1 MIDFV
6 SKRYWFFIASAAATV
21 VGIIFMAVSGLPWGI
36 DFTGGTNMT
45 VEPVHAEFLKAKLD
59 ELNIPEA
66 TAQATAE
73 NTFLIQTRALTEE
86 QQTVITQA
94 FEALGLTLT
103 FNNAAE
109 STEITARTK
118 PPITRSELKAKLDEL
133 DHAEATIQEAEG
145 NSFIVRIKEIKEGER
160 STIETTLG
168 ATGTIVSS
176 LDSVSDPIAKE
187 KARNA
192 VIAVA
197 VASVGMLIY
206 IWWAFRKVPKPL
218 RYGVCAVV
226 AMLHDVFLCLAFF
239 TIFAGP
245 LNIEINLMFVTGI
258 LTVVGYSVNDTVV
271 VFDRIRENLTKASRN
286 MRFEDVVNNSLTETL
301 TRCIITVLTTLIAT
315 ATVYLFVGEAIRSF
329 LMVLLVGIALGA
341 YSSIFIAS
349 MLLVVWEIRGSRG
362 KLSKGTT

>member
-6 SKRYWFFIASAAATV
+6 RKRYWFFIASAAATIA
-21 VGIIFMAVSGLPWGI
+21 GIIFMAVSGLPWGI
-36 DFTGGTNMT
+36 DFTGGTTMT
-45 VEPVHAEFLKAKLD
+45 VEPVHAEFLKSQLD
-59 ELNIPEA
+59 ELNIPGA
-66 TAQATAE
+66 TVQSTGE
-73 NTFLIQTRALTEE
+73 NAFLIQTASLTEE
-86 QQTVITQA
+86 QQTAVSQA

-103 FNNAAE
+103 FNPTAE
-109 STEITARTK
+109 GMGITAQGK
-118 PPITRSELKAKLDEL
+118 PPITRSELKERLDAL

-160 STIETTLG
+160 STIEAALG
-168 ATGTIVSS
+168 ATGTIISS

-197 VASVGMLIY
+197 VASVAMLVY

-226 AMLHDVFLCLAFF
+226 AMLHDVFLCLTFF

-271 VFDRIRENLTKASRN
+271 VFDRIRENLAKAPRTV
-286 MRFEDVVNNSLTETL
+286 RFEAIINNSLTETL

-315 ATVYLFVGEAIRSF
+315 AAVYLFVGEAIRSF

-349 MLLVVWEIRGSRG
+349 MLLVAWEIRRARS
-362 KLSKGTT
+362 LSKGTA

>member
-6 SKRYWFFIASAAATV
+6 SKRYWFFIASGAATV
-21 VGIIFMAVSGLPWGI
+21 IGIIFMVMSGLPWGI
-36 DFTGGTNMT
+36 DFTGGTTMT
-45 VEPVHAEFLKAKLD
+45 VEPVHAEFLKSKLD
-59 ELNIPEA
+59 ELNITEA
-66 TAQATAE
+66 TVQSTGQ
-73 NTFLIQTRALTEE
+73 NTFLIQTEKQLTEE
-86 QQTVITQA
+86 QQTAIT
-94 FEALGLTLT
+94 EALKGLGLALS
-103 FNNAAE
+103 FNTVSE
-109 STEITARTK
+109 GTEISVQAK
-118 PPITRSELKAKLDEL
+118 PPITRSELASKLNEL

-160 STIETTLG
+160 GTIETALG
-168 ATGTIVSS
+168 TTGTIVSS
-176 LDSVSDPIAKE
+176 LDSVSDPVAKE

-197 VASVGMLIY
+197 VASVAMLIY
-206 IWWAFRKVPKPL
+206 IWWAFRKVPKPF

-226 AMLHDVFLCLAFF
+226 ALLHDVFLCLAFF
-239 TIFAGP
+239 TIFASP

-271 VFDRIRENLTKASRN
+271 VFDRIRENLAKAPRT
-286 MRFEDVVNNSLTETL
+286 MRFENVVNNSLTETL

-315 ATVYLFVGEAIRSF
+315 AAVYLFVGEAIRSF

-349 MLLVVWEIRGSRG
+349 MLLVVWEERAAKRA
-362 KLSKGTT
+362 SKGTA